1 MIYLLSVS
9 ISNHNHQLYLVV
21 VVGHDIVVII
31 TLMHVICFSFFHF
44 YDDDVDI
51 FFRPSNRKN
60 PSFIFRQQKKKK
72 ERTNLSSSLS
82 VLYCCRC
89 GLPSQTFESLK
100 VFEWVT
106 VHGSFLSIH
115 TQEIPILCYARVGGG
130 DWWNVQSVFVILVG
144 STGWS
149 VFSPPPPLCSSDG
162 PRVLPQGVEH
172 LVSIYTFFGLLIQC
186 FSHSI
191 TILFSFLLT
200 CWFSLSEGGG

>member
-1 MIYLLSVS
+1 M
-9 ISNHNHQLYLVV
+9 
-21 VVGHDIVVII
+21 
-31 TLMHVICFSFFHF
+31 SFVFL
-44 YDDDVDI
+44 
-51 FFRPSNRKN
+51 
-60 PSFIFRQQKKKK
+60 SFIFMMMMSTFFFAPATGKTRRLYLDNKKKK
-72 ERTNLSSSLS
+72 KREPTCRRRCPFYIVVGVDCHLKHSSLS
-82 VLYCCRC
+82 KF
-89 GLPSQTFESLK
+89 SN
-100 VFEWVT
+100 
-106 VHGSFLSIH
+106 GSPYMAPFCPSIH
-115 TQEIPILCYARVGGG
+115 KRYQYCAIQEERGG
-130 DWWNVQSVFVILVG
+130 DGWNVQSVFVILVG